1 MRWGYKHG
9 RELARRMSPYRG
21 EYADA
26 HPAFPA
32 GSQAACSERARPA
45 AIQAADIEYSE
56 DDDRAIDEY
65 TRRIVGTAW
74 HNVRTCPALV
84 LYSGRSAQ
92 C

>member
-1 MRWGYKHG
+1 AVMRWGYKHG

-65 TRRIVGTAW
+65 TRRIVGTAA
-74 HNVRTCPALV
+74 RTAKRV
-84 LYSGRSAQ
+84 ERSAGV
-92 C
+92 